1 MTNENNDITT
11 INIATRVAPVLASR
25 DVITAL
31 KSEIEKLATQQVQL
45 DFAQVEFVSRSAA
58 HELLR
63 LKESL
68 AAQDNKKTV
77 EFINANDEVANMLR
91 TVASNRAIP
100 KVAEDTTSIK
110 TVSISDIEAPASPLS
125 FLRRLFAN

>member
-1 MTNENNDITT
+1 MNTMNIDTTT

-31 KSEIEKLATQQVQL
+31 KSEIQKFATQQVQL

-68 AAQDNKKTV
+68 AAQATKKTV

-100 KVAEDTTSIK
+100 KTAKDTSSIK
-110 TVSISDIEAPASPLS
+110 TVSISDLETPPS
-125 FLRRLFAN
+125 FFKRLFAH